1 MRDISHGI
9 NQWCGREHELKNT
22 EVKSGAPEGI
32 YSCSILLTAPESHL
46 QSRCFVQIVSMVRV
60 IQLCVLLFFVV
71 FFCVVFFRLVIVWS
85 VLLQFTASDYSFGI
99 FKHFVLISIVELEL

>member
-22 EVKSGAPEGI
+22 EVKSGAPGGI

-71 FFCVVFFRLVIVWS
+71 FFVLSFFVW
-85 VLLQFTASDYSFGI
+85 LLYGLFFFNLLLLIIPLAFLNIFCSFQ
-99 FKHFVLISIVELEL
+99 

>member
-22 EVKSGAPEGI
+22 EVKSGAPGGI

-99 FKHFVLISIVELEL
+99 FKHFLFISIVELAL

>member
-1 MRDISHGI
+1 VFFLSIGNGI

-60 IQLCVLLFFVV
+60 IQLCVLLFF
-71 FFCVVFFRLVIVWS
+71 FKPTSTKGTI
-85 VLLQFTASDYSFGI
+85 TAHLNSLNI
-99 FKHFVLISIVELEL
+99 